1 MASFKFH
8 ASTALS
14 YVLCLCLLCSPA
26 LAIKRA
32 YVVYLGEHSHQD
44 SDLYSA
50 ELKQRVA
57 DSHHQF
63 LASSLGSK
71 QRAREAIYNSYHNH
85 INGFAA
91 VLEEE
96 DAAKIARHPDVLSVF
111 LDQGRKKHT
120 TNSWEFLNM
129 NAEGFIRRDSLWKQA
144 NFGED
149 IIIANLDTG
158 VWPDSK
164 SFSDEGYGPIPAKW
178 RGTCD
183 KTKISCNKKLIGA
196 RYFSKG
202 YEEISGKLNAS
213 VKTPVD
219 HEGHGTHTLSTLGGN
234 FVHGAKVFGF
244 NAGTAKGGSPR
255 ARVASY
261 KVCWPPVG
269 KNGEC
274 FDSDILEAFDWAIHD
289 QVDVLSLSI
298 GGMPTAYFNDAAA
311 IGAFHAVKKGI
322 VVICS
327 AGNEG
332 PGEGTVTNVAPWII
346 TVGASTISREFL
358 SYVKLRNGKLLKGA
372 SLSGPLSMMK
382 FYPLIN
388 AADAKAVNASVD
400 KALLCEAETLDPN
413 KVKGKIVVCLR
424 GENDRVAKSLN
435 AYHAGAVG
443 MILCNNEENA
453 NDISADAHIIAASH
467 LTYDD
472 GQILY
477 AYLNSTKY
485 PAGYITPPSS
495 HLGQLRAP
503 SMAVFSSRGPNTVT
517 PDILKPDITAPG
529 VDIIAAFS
537 EEVYPD
543 GHETDHRVTPF
554 NIESGT
560 SMACP
565 HVSGVVGLL
574 KKIHPGW
581 SAAAI
586 KSAIITTATTRD
598 NFRRLILSGP
608 RKEATPFDYGGGHI
622 QPNLAMDPGL
632 VYDLNVDDYLN
643 FLCGM
648 GYNSTVM
655 KTFSDGS
662 YNCHHKYNLLNFNY
676 PSITVGKLS
685 ADGTTTVLRTLKN
698 VGTPGT
704 YRARVLQPQGV
715 SVSVLPSTLTFDKI
729 GQEKS
734 FELILEPKITKES
747 NNSVFGELLWSDG
760 KHNVRSPIV
769 VSSIVA

>member
-346 TVGASTISREFL
+346 TVGAT
-358 SYVKLRNGKLLKGA
+358 
-372 SLSGPLSMMK
+372 
-382 FYPLIN
+382 
-388 AADAKAVNASVD
+388 
-400 KALLCEAETLDPN
+400 
-413 KVKGKIVVCLR
+413 
-424 GENDRVAKSLN
+424 
-435 AYHAGAVG
+435 
-443 MILCNNEENA
+443 
-453 NDISADAHIIAASH
+453 
-467 LTYDD
+467 
-472 GQILY
+472 
-477 AYLNSTKY
+477 
-485 PAGYITPPSS
+485 
-495 HLGQLRAP
+495 
-503 SMAVFSSRGPNTVT
+503 
-517 PDILKPDITAPG
+517 
-529 VDIIAAFS
+529 
-537 EEVYPD
+537 
-543 GHETDHRVTPF
+543 
-554 NIESGT
+554 
-560 SMACP
+560 
-565 HVSGVVGLL
+565 
-574 KKIHPGW
+574 
-581 SAAAI
+581 
-586 KSAIITTATTRD
+586 TTRD